1 MLIFPGWPQV
11 RYGAN
16 RIILGE
22 CSASCS
28 LISQNM
34 DMLVCA
40 LVKAKFLRIIT
51 DDRDGE
57 QGFVHVGEY
66 IYDDSLSTRNY
77 IRRRVCI
84 RNRYLQGGRSNKPI
98 TQMSRPSTDA
108 APNNIGITK
117 LSIHPG
123 LQ

>member
-1 MLIFPGWPQV
+1 MGGEVGMLIFPGWPQV

-51 DDRDGE
+51 DTDGE
-57 QGFVHVGEY
+57 QGFVHLGEY
-66 IYDDSLSTRNY
+66 I
-77 IRRRVCI
+77 
-84 RNRYLQGGRSNKPI
+84 
-98 TQMSRPSTDA
+98 
-108 APNNIGITK
+108 
-117 LSIHPG
+117 
-123 LQ
+123 

>member
-1 MLIFPGWPQV
+1 
-11 RYGAN
+11 
-16 RIILGE
+16 
-22 CSASCS
+22 
-28 LISQNM
+28 M
-34 DMLVCA
+34 DMFVCA
-40 LVKAKFLRIIT
+40 LVKDKFLWIIT

-57 QGFVHVGEY
+57 RDFLHLGED
-66 IYDDSLSTRNY
+66 IYDDSLSTRSY

-117 LSIHPG
+117 LCIHPG

>member
-1 MLIFPGWPQV
+1 MGGGEVGMLIFPGWPQV

-22 CSASCS
+22 YSANCS

-40 LVKAKFLRIIT
+40 LVKAKFLWIIT
-51 DDRDGE
+51 DRDGE

-66 IYDDSLSTRNY
+66 I
-77 IRRRVCI
+77 
-84 RNRYLQGGRSNKPI
+84 
-98 TQMSRPSTDA
+98 
-108 APNNIGITK
+108 
-117 LSIHPG
+117 
-123 LQ
+123 

>member
-1 MLIFPGWPQV
+1 MGGGEVGMLIFPGWPQV

-28 LISQNM
+28 LISQNV

-51 DDRDGE
+51 DRDGE

-66 IYDDSLSTRNY
+66 I
-77 IRRRVCI
+77 
-84 RNRYLQGGRSNKPI
+84 
-98 TQMSRPSTDA
+98 
-108 APNNIGITK
+108 
-117 LSIHPG
+117 
-123 LQ
+123 

>member
-1 MLIFPGWPQV
+1 MCLKRKLLEVGGEVGMLIFPGWPQV

-22 CSASCS
+22 YSANCS

-40 LVKAKFLRIIT
+40 LVEDNFLWIIT

-57 QGFVHVGEY
+57 RDFLHVGEY
-66 IYDDSLSTRNY
+66 I
-77 IRRRVCI
+77 
-84 RNRYLQGGRSNKPI
+84 
-98 TQMSRPSTDA
+98 
-108 APNNIGITK
+108 
-117 LSIHPG
+117 
-123 LQ
+123 

>member
-11 RYGAN
+11 RYDAN

-22 CSASCS
+22 YSANCS

-40 LVKAKFLRIIT
+40 LVKAKFLRNIT

-77 IRRRVCI
+77 IRRECI

>member
-1 MLIFPGWPQV
+1 MFIFPGWPQV
-11 RYGAN
+11 KYGAN

-22 CSASCS
+22 YSANCS

-40 LVKAKFLRIIT
+40 LVEDKFLWIIT
-51 DDRDGE
+51 DRDGE
-57 QGFVHVGEY
+57 RDFLERT
-66 IYDDSLSTRNY
+66 YDDSLSTRNY
-77 IRRRVCI
+77 IRRGVCI

-108 APNNIGITK
+108 APNNIGVTK
-117 LSIHPG
+117 LCIHLG